1 VINSRLQPIVI
12 AVSSVLFLA
21 QVAVVLLGVPSALKE
36 GTDFRRMYIAGYMV
50 RSGEAQNLYDEAVN
64 RQVQNALVS
73 RDDATEVMDSPAY
86 EALLFVPLSF
96 VKYRTAYILFFAANL
111 ALLGLS
117 IQMLKPF
124 LKKLDEVWRWLPAA
138 VFLCFFPVAIAIVQG
153 QDSIVLLTLM
163 VASAVSFYRGR
174 ETGAGVFLGLT
185 LFKFQFAIPI
195 ALLFLFW
202 RRWRMLAGFAAT
214 AVVVA
219 AISLSL
225 AGLEGLRI
233 ATHNLL
239 YSSPSL
245 LSPSRFAL
253 VWPHVGISH
262 SVMPG
267 LWSLLPGLAG
277 SHISTAKVVA
287 AAILCSI
294 LLVAWAAFR
303 SANFALAVLVALL
316 VSAHGTIS
324 DAVLLVIPIAMV
336 LDSRLAVSTGRSR
349 LWSRNVG
356 CILFVGPLLCFLAGS
371 TYCLLAV
378 LMLGLLLPL
387 RYTSSDAPRA
397 LFGRPAVV
405 AHPLF

>member
-1 VINSRLQPIVI
+1 
-12 AVSSVLFLA
+12 
-21 QVAVVLLGVPSALKE
+21 
-36 GTDFRRMYIAGYMV
+36 MYIAGYLV
-50 RSGEAQNLYDEAVN
+50 RSGGAHHLYDDATN
-64 RQVQNALVS
+64 RRVQNALVS
-73 RDDATEVMDSPAY
+73 RDQATEVMASPAY
-86 EALLFVPLSF
+86 EALLFVPLSL
-96 VKYRTAYILFFAANL
+96 VKYRTAYILFFATNL

-124 LKKLDEVWRWLPAA
+124 LKTLDEVWRWLPAA

-153 QDSIVLLTLM
+153 QDSIVLLTLI

-174 ETGAGVFLGLT
+174 ETTAGVFLGLT

-202 RRWRMLAGFAAT
+202 RRWRIVAGFAAT
-214 AVVVA
+214 AVAVA

-225 AGLEGLRI
+225 AGVEGLST

-245 LSPSRFAL
+245 FGPTLFGPSRFAL
-253 VWPHVGISH
+253 GRLKVGISD

-267 LWSLLPGLAG
+267 LWPLFHGLAG
-277 SHISTAKVVA
+277 SHLATAKVVLA
-287 AAILCSI
+287 AVVCSI
-294 LLVAWAAFR
+294 LLVSWAAFR

-316 VSAHGTIS
+316 VSTRGLIS
-324 DAVLLVIPIAMV
+324 DAVLLIVPLAMV
-336 LDSRLAVSTGRSR
+336 LDSRLAISTGWSR
-349 LWSRNVG
+349 LWSRNVA
-356 CILFVGPLLCFLAGS
+356 CVLFVGPLLCFLAGS
-371 TYCLLAV
+371 TYWLLAV

-397 LFGRPAVV
+397 LFGPPAVI
-405 AHPLF
+405 AHPLV